1 MVIVGCMDYMDE
13 VTLDVDWLRNQ
24 LLERDWV
31 KVDNNVSPT
40 IEVWSPSEK
49 SPIVFDKWRD
59 GAYVQLSLNRG
70 APDHGQII
78 RYARFVFFAVTYG
91 MLVEPLRIT
100 W

>member
-1 MVIVGCMDYMDE
+1 MGCMDYMDE

-31 KVDNNVSPT
+31 KVDNAVSLT
-40 IEVWSPSEK
+40 IEWWVPSEK
-49 SPIVFDKWRD
+49 LPIVFDKWRD
-59 GAYVQLSLNRG
+59 DACVRLSLNRD